1 MADVAASD
9 TQGSNPAS
17 DAEAPNRAHEPNQR
31 ADTSPTDASA
41 PDTQESDPEGLT
53 PGSSARNEFPI
64 FEHTVYANSCSQGAL
79 ANRVRAAAE
88 EWLSGWDAN
97 GAEWKF
103 WVERN
108 EAARAAFAGLVHAS
122 PDDVAVT
129 TSVSQGVSA
138 LVSALDLRGERNRIV
153 ISEYE
158 FPTVGQI
165 AHAQELRGAEVVHV
179 RPEVDGRIPLERFAE
194 AIDERTALV
203 CSTFVSF
210 RSGHR
215 HDVSAIAELAHE
227 HGALHLADSYQAI
240 GAIELDVRT
249 LGPDVVTGGTVKYLL
264 GSAGLGFMWL
274 RDTLRRELLP
284 TQTGWFADEDI
295 FAMSI
300 ADYSPHATARRFDS
314 GTPPVPSLYPGVA
327 GMELIAEVGVPA
339 IEAHIRRLVDR
350 LLSGLDEL
358 GATVVTPRGAKEY
371 GPMVC
376 ILATDPNS
384 LVDALAAEGIVVS
397 TRDSNLRVS
406 LHLYNV
412 EADVDR
418 ILGGLAAHRALLA

>member
-1 MADVAASD
+1 V
-9 TQGSNPAS
+9 PI
-17 DAEAPNRAHEPNQR
+17 RA
-31 ADTSPTDASA
+31 
-41 PDTQESDPEGLT
+41 
-53 PGSSARNEFPI
+53 EFPI
-64 FEHTVYANSCSQGAL
+64 FEHTTYANSCSQGAL

-88 EWLSGWDAN
+88 EWLAGWDEN
-97 GAEWKF
+97 GAEWEF

-108 EAARAAFAGLVHAS
+108 EAARSAFARLVHAE

-138 LVSALDLRGERNRIV
+138 LVSALDLTGERNRIV

-179 RPEVDGRIPLERFAE
+179 VPEPDGRIPLERFAE

-203 CSTFVSF
+203 CSTLVSF
-210 RSGHR
+210 RTGHR
-215 HDVSAIAELAHE
+215 NDVSAIAELAHA

-240 GAIELDVRT
+240 GALEVDVRA
-249 LGPDVVTGGTVKYLL
+249 LGADVVTGGTVKYLL

-274 RDTLRRELLP
+274 RGSLRSELLP

-327 GMELIAEVGVPA
+327 GMELIAEAGVPA
-339 IEAHIRRLVDR
+339 IEAHVRALVAR
-350 LLSGLDEL
+350 LLAGLDEL
-358 GATVVTPRGAKEY
+358 GATVVTPRRETEH
-371 GPMVC
+371 GPLICV
-376 ILATDPNS
+376 LATDPNA
-384 LVDALAAEGIVVS
+384 LVDALAAERIVVS
-397 TRDSNLRVS
+397 TRDSNVRIS

-412 EADVDR
+412 EEDVDR
-418 ILGGLAAHRALLA
+418 ILAALAANRALLG

>member
-1 MADVAASD
+1 ML
-9 TQGSNPAS
+9 
-17 DAEAPNRAHEPNQR
+17 APGVSVRA
-31 ADTSPTDASA
+31 
-41 PDTQESDPEGLT
+41 
-53 PGSSARNEFPI
+53 EFPI
-64 FEHTVYANSCSQGAL
+64 FEHTTYANSCSQGAL

-88 EWLSGWDAN
+88 EWLAGWDEN
-97 GAEWKF
+97 GAEWPF

-108 EAARAAFAGLVHAS
+108 EAARAAFARLLHAE

-138 LVSALDLRGERNRIV
+138 LVSALDLTGKRNRIV

-179 RPEVDGRIPLERFAE
+179 RPEPDGRIPVERFAE
-194 AIDERTALV
+194 AVDERTALV
-203 CSTFVSF
+203 CCTTVSF

-215 HDVSAIAELAHE
+215 HDVSAIAELGHAA
-227 HGALHLADSYQAI
+227 GALVLADSYQAI
-240 GAIELDVRT
+240 GAVELDVRS
-249 LGPDVVTGGTVKYLL
+249 LGADVVTGGTVKYLL

-274 RDTLRRELLP
+274 RPELRSDLLP

-339 IEAHIRRLVDR
+339 IEAHVSRLVDA
-350 LLSGLDEL
+350 LLAGLDEL
-358 GATVVTPRGAKEY
+358 GATVVTPRAPAERGALIC
-371 GPMVC
+371 V
-376 ILATDPNS
+376 LSTDPDA
-384 LVDALAAEGIVVS
+384 LVDALAAKRIVTS
-397 TRDSNLRVS
+397 TRDSNLRIS

-412 EADVDR
+412 PEDVDR
-418 ILGGLAAHRALLA
+418 ILAALVANRELLA